1 MDGLPAIMRPDG
13 RPYRPRKIVAHSWEN
28 DTVHD
33 WSAGAVVLG
42 THDVERARVLA
53 DSSIKVWFGSEF
65 SAVEPEV
72 GWYRL
77 GYEYGDQVWTEDE
90 RRGRAGVWFTA
101 KEVVDEPV

>member
-1 MDGLPAIMRPDG
+1 MADLEPIERPDG
-13 RPYRPRKIVAHSWEN
+13 RTYRPRKIVAWSWED
-28 DTVHD
+28 DTVHG

-42 THDVERARVLA
+42 THDVDRARVLA
-53 DSSIKVWFGSEF
+53 DSSIKAWFGSEL

-77 GYEYGDQVWTEDE
+77 GYEYGEQIWAVDE

-101 KEVVDEPV
+101 KEVVEPG